1 MLSDFGGLLG
11 LVIVVF
17 EFAAEKINEGVIK
30 AKFIRSLFYVK
41 KPTSMQPKF
50 KVNFQES
57 YLHNKL
63 GNFSIVKVRC
73 YNCLKG
79 KANSDQLKAID

>member
-17 EFAAEKINEGVIK
+17 EFLAEKINEGVIK

-41 KPTSMQPKF
+41 KPESMKAKF
-50 KVNFQES
+50 KINLGDS

-63 GNFSIVKVRC
+63 GSFSIVKVRC
-73 YNCLKG
+73 YNCLRSG
-79 KANSDQLKAID
+79 ANSD

>member
-1 MLSDFGGLLG
+1 MLSDFGGLVG

-17 EFAAEKINEGVIK
+17 EFLAEKINEMVIK

-41 KPTSMQPKF
+41 KPESMKAKF
-50 KVNFQES
+50 KINLGDS

-63 GNFSIVKVRC
+63 GSFDIVKSRW
-73 YNCLKG
+73 YNFLWS
-79 KANSDQLKAID
+79 KANSE